1 MALLWKSFFFVKF
14 MSRTELLIIYLKEQ
28 VTAFSMVLQIQYV
41 NSIPC
46 IKIEYMY
53 QYIVYFLI
61 HFSDMVCQKIMT
73 QKTKPLVI
81 HVGMKTASIARKW
94 HLRFNLSLISHIMLK
109 YRYY

>member
-28 VTAFSMVLQIQYV
+28 VTAFSTVLRIQYV
-41 NSIPC
+41 NIIPC

-81 HVGMKTASIARKW
+81 HVGTKTASIARK
-94 HLRFNLSLISHIMLK
+94 
-109 YRYY
+109 